1 MKLDNAAEE
10 ITIPFLAYQ
19 GNLKVDTN
27 AKDVK
32 KILQYFYFN
41 SCSVVF
47 HNH

>member
-10 ITIPFLAYQ
+10 ITIPFLAHQ

-32 KILQYFYFN
+32 TNPPIFLFQFL
-41 SCSVVF
+41 
-47 HNH
+47 